1 MGNINFSLVSEFQT
15 IHRRP
20 FGLTDPTILNPTSVR
35 PLVDGEFLVL
45 DANYNMDRGGAN
57 NAGAGK
63 ANEGTVPAFAYF
75 AERGR
80 YEVQAIQKGPFLYM
94 APYEADTLIY
104 YGTGLTLGCALSVYD
119 VSIGGIVRRA
129 LGILTA
135 GFVVGYV
142 TRLPANN
149 SNWLRFAHFA

>member
-1 MGNINFSLVSEFQT
+1 MSLNFNLISEFQT

-20 FGLTDPTILNPTSVR
+20 FPLAAPEILNPTNVR
-35 PLVDGEFLVL
+35 PLVDGEFLQL
-45 DANYNMDRGGAN
+45 TSAYAMARGGSN
-57 NAGAGK
+57 NAGGGA

-75 AERGR
+75 AEQGR

-94 APYEADTLIY
+94 APYEADTLIF
-104 YGTGLTLGCALSVYD
+104 YGTGLTLGGALSVWD

-129 LGILTA
+129 LAPVTS